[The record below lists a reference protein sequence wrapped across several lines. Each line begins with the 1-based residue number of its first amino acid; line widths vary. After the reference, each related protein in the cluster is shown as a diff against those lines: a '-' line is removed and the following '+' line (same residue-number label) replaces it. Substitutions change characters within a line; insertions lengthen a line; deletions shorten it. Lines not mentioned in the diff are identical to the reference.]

1 MIFHRFQARIVALMI
16 LVVLL
21 AQLATFGVVT
31 VATERAV
38 GGRLQQEL
46 QVGQRVWDQFHDDRA
61 EQLLAGGSVLADDFG
76 FRAAAATG
84 DAPTIASAL
93 GNHGAR
99 LGADLAW
106 LLTPTG
112 GWVAGTDAAMQ
123 PPDATL
129 QALVTEARDAGFAIQ
144 VVSLQDRVLQV
155 ALLPVMAPDLV
166 GWLAVGQAFDDRAA
180 IDYRNL
186 TGLDASFV
194 SGTDGAWQVHASSL
208 PAYARGLLADAALPA
223 GEAAGA
229 LRLDQARYLA
239 AARPLEG
246 AVHGEQVVLQGS
258 FDAALA
264 PYLALRKRILLM
276 SGLAALLALAVAATL
291 GRGVSRPI
299 ARLADAARRIQ
310 AGDYSR
316 PPEPAGRGEI
326 AELAG
331 AFGRMQSDIAAREA
345 RILQQARHDGLTGL
359 PNRGHARDLLQAAIV
374 AGDAAGMSSAV
385 VAIDLDRFKEIN
397 DTLGH
402 DFADEVLQ
410 EVGRRL
416 RAALAPGH
424 VVARLGGDEF
434 LAVLVGVDADAAM
447 AEAGSLLAQ
456 LRRPLELS
464 RSRISLDASLGV
476 ALHPAHGSDADTL
489 LRRADIALYDAK
501 SAHSGTALYAPGRDE
516 VHLRQLTLMADLRKS
531 IERGEL
537 QLRFQP
543 KLQVADAHVVHVE
556 ALLRWRHATLG
567 MVPPDEFIPL
577 AERSGFIH
585 ELTRFVLDEALRC
598 NARWRGQGID
608 LGLAVNLSAM
618 DLMDADLPDFV
629 LDRLQHHGVPAGKLI
644 LEVTEGALMRD
655 IDYAIR
661 MLLRLKAC
669 GIRLAIDD
677 FGTGY
682 SSLAQLKRMPVDELK
697 IDKSF
702 VMQLAEGSD
711 DAVIVRSTIELGHNM
726 GLSVIA
732 EGVENE
738 AAMAL
743 LRRYRC
749 DMVQGYLFSA
759 PLEAEALLAWCRE
772 QLGDARPVPAVA
784 VEMDA

>member
-1 MIFHRFQARIVALMI
+1 MFQRFQARIVALMI

-38 GGRLQQEL
+38 GSRLQQEL
-46 QVGQRVWDQFHDDRA
+46 RVGQRVWEQFHDNRA
-61 EQLLAGGSVLADDFG
+61 EQLLASGSVLADDFG

-99 LGADLAW
+99 MGADLAW
-106 LLTPTG
+106 LLTPQG
-112 GWVAGTDAAMQ
+112 KWVAGTEGIGM
-123 PPDATL
+123 PPREMLA
-129 QALVTEARDAGFAIQ
+129 ALVAEAQAAGFAMQ
-144 VVSLQDRVLQV
+144 VLSVQDRLLQV

-166 GWLAVGQAFDDRAA
+166 GWLAVGQAFEDRAA
-180 IDYRNL
+180 ADYRNL

-194 SGTDGAWQVHASSL
+194 SGSAGAWQVHATSL
-208 PAYARGLLADAALPA
+208 PRTERNALALTTLPVDAS
-223 GEAAGA
+223 GES
-229 LRLDQARYLA
+229 LRLDDARYLA
-239 AARPLEG
+239 VARPLEG
-246 AVHGEQVVLQGS
+246 GTQGQQVVLQGS

-264 PYLALRKRILLM
+264 PYMALRTRILAM
-276 SGLAALLALAVAATL
+276 SALAALLALVVAATL
-291 GRGVSRPI
+291 GRGISRPL

-316 PPEPAGRGEI
+316 PPQPEGRGEI
-326 AELAG
+326 ADLAG
-331 AFGRMQSDIAAREA
+331 AFGRMQADIAAREA
-345 RILQQARHDGLTGL
+345 RILHQARHDGLTGL
-359 PNRGHARDLLQAAIV
+359 PNRGHARDLLQAAIQ
-374 AGDAAGMSSAV
+374 AGDAAGTSSAV

-416 RAALAPGH
+416 RATLAPQH

-434 LAVLVGVDADAAM
+434 LAVLVGVDAESAM
-447 AEAGSLLAQ
+447 AEASSLLSR
-456 LRRPLELS
+456 LRHPLELS
-464 RSRISLDASLGV
+464 RTRISLDASLGV
-476 ALHPAHGSDADTL
+476 AMHPAHGADADTL

-501 SAHSGTALYAPGRDE
+501 AAHSGTALYAPGRDE
-516 VHLRQLTLMADLRKS
+516 VHLRQLTLMSDLRKS
-531 IERGEL
+531 IERGQL
-537 QLRFQP
+537 TLRFQP

-585 ELTRFVLDEALRC
+585 ELTRYVLDESLRC
-598 NARWRGQGID
+598 NARWRREGVD

-618 DLMDADLPDFV
+618 DLMDADLPDFI
-629 LDRLQHHGVPAGKLI
+629 LDRLRRHGVPAGKLI

-738 AAMAL
+738 AAMTL
-743 LRRYRC
+743 LRSYRC

-759 PLEAEALLAWCRE
+759 PLDADALLSWCRRHAGE
-772 QLGDARPVPAVA
+772 GQRIHVATTEVDA
-784 VEMDA
+784 